1 MAGILVGTVVCSRSF
16 SMVNSITIV
25 LWMDTGKSGAPRP
38 IISEK
43 TKSGDCVTIR
53 KAKYYSD
60 RTIFP
65 RRFCCRILCNKLST
79 VLSPSQRIAISF
91 FPRVLVIVM
100 DIACL
105 GRVVQGPMLWYRH

>member
-60 RTIFP
+60 RTIFQGVFVAEFYVTNSRP
-65 RRFCCRILCNKLST
+65 FEVHHKELRSL
-79 VLSPSQRIAISF
+79 
-91 FPRVLVIVM
+91 FPR
-100 DIACL
+100 AF
-105 GRVVQGPMLWYRH
+105 W